1 MSKSERKPYSEA
13 DLSKVKTFPMEEL
26 SRIVETD
33 FFAKPMPVG
42 GSLTDFVE
50 SLPKILAAKKLVE
63 FAKIVAEAK
72 RNSKA
77 IIVMYG
83 GHVIKTGL
91 GPLLIDWMKR
101 GIITAIGT
109 HGAGV
114 IHDTEIALF
123 GRTSEDVAEGLADG
137 SFGMSRDTAD
147 FINKAIS
154 HPDHRDLGY
163 GESLGK
169 QLVDVK
175 APCHDLSLVYNAYDL
190 QVPLTVHV
198 ALGTDIIHQHPTADG
213 EAIGRTSLRDFR
225 ILAHEVGKLS
235 EGGVVMNLG
244 SAVIMP
250 EVFLKALSVARN
262 LGHDAHKFT
271 TANFDMITHYRPTQN
286 VLTRPTLTG
295 GKKFNFTGH
304 HEIMIPLLHALV
316 LGELSG

>member
-1 MSKSERKPYSEA
+1 
-13 DLSKVKTFPMEEL
+13 MEEL

-137 SFGMSRDTAD
+137 SFGMSRD
-147 FINKAIS
+147 
-154 HPDHRDLGY
+154 
-163 GESLGK
+163 
-169 QLVDVK
+169 
-175 APCHDLSLVYNAYDL
+175 
-190 QVPLTVHV
+190 
-198 ALGTDIIHQHPTADG
+198 
-213 EAIGRTSLRDFR
+213 
-225 ILAHEVGKLS
+225 
-235 EGGVVMNLG
+235 
-244 SAVIMP
+244 
-250 EVFLKALSVARN
+250 
-262 LGHDAHKFT
+262 
-271 TANFDMITHYRPTQN
+271 
-286 VLTRPTLTG
+286 
-295 GKKFNFTGH
+295 
-304 HEIMIPLLHALV
+304 
-316 LGELSG
+316 